1 VLVVLVVPMVAA
13 CGLEVLDGG
22 WQGGGI
28 HGGFDVS
35 GKRSNSCG
43 GCGGHGGGVV
53 RMSMEEGLS
62 GAVLW

>member
-1 VLVVLVVPMVAA
+1 M
-13 CGLEVLDGG
+13 LDCG

-35 GKRSNSCG
+35 GKRRSNYG
-43 GCGGHGGGVV
+43 GCGGHGGGAV

-62 GAVLW
+62 RTVLW

>member
-1 VLVVLVVPMVAA
+1 LKWK
-13 CGLEVLDGG
+13 VLDGG

-35 GKRSNSCG
+35 GKRSSSCG
-43 GCGGHGGGVV
+43 GCGGHGGGAV
-53 RMSMEEGLS
+53 RVSMEEGSS